1 MRVASLFEEKV
12 SLVVSDL
19 GDGNMR
25 FLGEGK
31 ETKIIS
37 NQVKLGKE
45 IGLEPSFIARLKTIY
60 QDRKEFNTYKEIDRK
75 NLSDFSILKSE
86 TEIPTT
92 DGIATRDKN
101 VGLLLP
107 LADCLGIVVF
117 DKNRNIL
124 GLLHAGRH
132 NVEQEGP
139 KRFIEY
145 FKNNFGSDPKDLMI
159 YFSPCAQ
166 NYRIFML
173 NNQKLPE
180 AAKKQLLRAGILKT
194 NVFSSKIDTVSSPDF
209 PSYSS
214 GDRDTRFAIAVKI
227 MK

>member
-1 MRVASLFEEKV
+1 MK
-12 SLVVSDL
+12 
-19 GDGNMR
+19 NKIKN
-25 FLGEGK
+25 K